1 MSTRPPELKERTIP
15 TCSTSSEAPAS
26 VVPCNESIKP
36 EVAKT
41 TNLQIGNTRYFSPR
55 ARSFA
60 FAFAHGCSQPW
71 CALAVMKSQTFIQLA
86 LLSAA
91 ALNSGAG
98 GHLERELWVQEW

>member
-1 MSTRPPELKERTIP
+1 VLVEGGSLGTFRP
-15 TCSTSSEAPAS
+15 
-26 VVPCNESIKP
+26 
-36 EVAKT
+36 
-41 TNLQIGNTRYFSPR
+41 G